1 MYDLSL
7 HILDIVENSIRA
19 GARNVRIDIM
29 QNTKKKRLDIII
41 KDDGKGMDDKEI
53 RSACDPFFTTKK
65 GKKVGLGI
73 SLFAQA
79 AHATGGEIIIKSQKG
94 KGTEVH
100 ASFNL
105 YHPDMKP
112 LGDMDETVRILRA
125 THRDVTFYYIKHDKY
140 MP

>member
-19 GARNVRIDIM
+19 GARNVCIDIM

-53 RSACDPFFTTKK
+53 RSVRDPFFTTKK

-79 AHATGGEIIIKSQKG
+79 AYDTGGEIIIKSQKG

-112 LGDMDETVRILRA
+112 LGDIDETIRILRA
-125 THRDVTFYYIKHDKY
+125 THRDVAFCYIKHDKY